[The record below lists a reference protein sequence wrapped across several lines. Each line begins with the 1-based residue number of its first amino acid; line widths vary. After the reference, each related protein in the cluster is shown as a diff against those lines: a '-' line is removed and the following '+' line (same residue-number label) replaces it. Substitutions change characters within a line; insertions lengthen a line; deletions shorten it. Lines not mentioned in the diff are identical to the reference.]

1 MHVLGRP
8 GVTQID
14 RVVEVVEETLK
25 GNRIRLLGKKK
36 TLPRLDL
43 PKVRKNK
50 HVEIV
55 PLSTGCLGRCT
66 YCKTKHA
73 RGELGS
79 YDPDAL
85 VSRVQHIA
93 KDPLVSALSS
103 CECTE
108 QCDRCLSQT
117 NRGSAISF

>member
-1 MHVLGRP
+1 MVLP

-50 HVEIV
+50 HAEIV

-79 YDPDAL
+79 YDVDAL
-85 VSRVQHIA
+85 VSRVQHIV
-93 KDPLVSALSS
+93 KDPLVSATARLQDFFWQLQFFTLRPSDGLSS
-103 CECTE
+103 
-108 QCDRCLSQT
+108 
-117 NRGSAISF
+117 